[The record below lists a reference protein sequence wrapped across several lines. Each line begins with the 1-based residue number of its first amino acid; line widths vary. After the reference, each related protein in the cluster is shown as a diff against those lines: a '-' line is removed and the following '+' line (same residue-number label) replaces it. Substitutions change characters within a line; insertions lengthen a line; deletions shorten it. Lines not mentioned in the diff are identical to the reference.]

1 MLKISGSHF
10 EDTGQLCHSR
20 PPDVT
25 HDENSEIET
34 PKIFFRSNK
43 SSYSVNNLFAKNF

>member
-1 MLKISGSHF
+1 MKIPNSFATAG
-10 EDTGQLCHSR
+10 

-34 PKIFFRSNK
+34 VLLSKECTTSSLRHIFR
-43 SSYSVNNLFAKNF
+43 